1 MKDSNR
7 QIKATIRQRK
17 AAHKAWKTIRQNNRL
32 AAGRGSKT
40 ILEFVK
46 PETVTT
52 LRHPE
57 IKPIVGKEELTSF
70 GKGIV
75 SLFHK
80 TPEDIV
86 GDSGNS
92 VGHSGAHLTAIIVI
106 FEGLGRMKPS
116 PKPHYLAALDEAFE
130 NIGTINI
137 QQR

>member
-1 MKDSNR
+1 MSRVFTGRKWVSTSRHLYSTKDSNR

-80 TPEDIV
+80 TPEDI
-86 GDSGNS
+86 
-92 VGHSGAHLTAIIVI
+92 A
-106 FEGLGRMKPS
+106 
-116 PKPHYLAALDEAFE
+116 
-130 NIGTINI
+130 
-137 QQR
+137 